1 MLREGVIK
9 KKKRWNFPS
18 LGGWGGQRGVIFHQK
33 KIAQNASNE
42 LKISLKATY
51 FFPFLGGGG
60 QLGPEVGHI
69 GPEVGHN

>member
-1 MLREGVIK
+1 MIREGVIK
-9 KKKRWNFPS
+9 KKKKDGIFN
-18 LGGWGGQRGVIFHQK
+18 GGGGQRGVIFHQK

-51 FFPFLGGGG
+51 FFPFLGGG